1 MSRGKTSLMIPHNA
15 YVLVCDGRK
24 ALFLR
29 NEGDSKFP
37 NLKTEQVYENDNPP
51 TREQG
56 TDKPGRA
63 FASVGARRSAMEEA
77 DIHEIEEQRFAKSLA
92 AKLEVLVREKNI
104 LALVIAAP
112 PRTLAELRKSL
123 NGDVKKR
130 LIAEVD
136 KDLAHQPVYEIEKVL
151 TAA

>member
-29 NEGDSKFP
+29 NEGDTKFP

-56 TDKPGRA
+56 TDKPGRSY
-63 FASVGARRSAMEEA
+63 ASVGARRSAMEEA

-104 LALVIAAP
+104 VALVIAAP

-123 NGDVKKR
+123 NGEVKKR

-136 KDLAHQPVYEIEKVL
+136 KDLAHQPVNEIEKVL